1 MVALSASGTGR
12 IVVLPDPY
20 SMIASKIR
28 IQDSDTRFAIKIHI
42 PDSYSR
48 FTYRIRVHDSLNR
61 FVFKL
66 MPSSMNGCMPG
77 GAMQGIFSVAYAAC
91 PSGGRCHRS
100 S

>member
-1 MVALSASGTGR
+1 MVVLSSSGTGR
-12 IVVLPDPY
+12 IVALPDPY

-77 GAMQGIFSVAYAAC
+77 GAMQGFFSVAYAAC